1 MTGGFDVL
9 INNQSELS
17 RWYIDYREVSAQLSR
32 ICRGYGLGLDELLF
46 LEQLTING
54 TQLPGQL
61 AETFKMSHPGIT
73 RKLNLLQE
81 RNLVKKIRGERQDLR
96 LVDIA
101 ITADGQKIYEQIIAE
116 VTADKLDERMLTNLT
131 SVNQV
136 D

>member
-1 MTGGFDVL
+1 
-9 INNQSELS
+9 
-17 RWYIDYREVSAQLSR
+17 
-32 ICRGYGLGLDELLF
+32 
-46 LEQLTING
+46 
-54 TQLPGQL
+54 
-61 AETFKMSHPGIT
+61 MSYPGIT

-101 ITADGQKIYEQIIAE
+101 ITADGQKVYEQIIAE

>member
-81 RNLVKKIRGERQDLR
+81 RNLVKKSAVNGKTYALSILR
-96 LVDIA
+96 LQRMDRRF
-101 ITADGQKIYEQIIAE
+101 TNKSSQKLPRISWMNEC
-116 VTADKLDERMLTNLT
+116 
-131 SVNQV
+131 
-136 D
+136 

>member
-1 MTGGFDVL
+1 M
-9 INNQSELS
+9 
-17 RWYIDYREVSAQLSR
+17 SR
-32 ICRGYGLGLDELLF
+32 IRTGIRRVII
-46 LEQLTING
+46 LEQLTIND
-54 TQLPGQL
+54 TQLSGQL
-61 AETFKMSHPGIT
+61 AETFKMSYPGIT

-101 ITADGQKIYEQIIAE
+101 ITADGQKVYEQIIAE

>member
-1 MTGGFDVL
+1 M
-9 INNQSELS
+9 INKQSELS

-96 LVDIA
+96 LVAFDIF
-101 ITADGQKIYEQIIAE
+101 IQRIHYHLKNHHPRCCDSVIIP
-116 VTADKLDERMLTNLT
+116 LWLSDEII
-131 SVNQV
+131 
-136 D
+136 

>member
-1 MTGGFDVL
+1 M
-9 INNQSELS
+9 
-17 RWYIDYREVSAQLSR
+17 
-32 ICRGYGLGLDELLF
+32 
-46 LEQLTING
+46 
-54 TQLPGQL
+54 PGQL

-101 ITADGQKIYEQIIAE
+101 ITADGQKVYEQIIAE